1 VVVGSDVP
9 DGALDGC
16 VSRCVG
22 ERRRLVPVLVA
33 LYVDAVQRIYFSPLV
48 ALTTHDRCLD
58 CAVQDL
64 QVVGVKLPT
73 PGSDAPQIESPKAR
87 QGLADQQWYQ
97 CMSATSFAGMSY
109 GLEAQQLQVA
119 TASSQMT

>member
-1 VVVGSDVP
+1 VVVGSYVP

-16 VSRCVG
+16 DSRCVG

-33 LYVDAVQRIYFSPLV
+33 LYVDAVQRIYCCSLV
-48 ALTTHDRCLD
+48 ALTTHDHCLD

-64 QVVGVKLPT
+64 VGMKLHT

-87 QGLADQQWYQ
+87 QGLVDQQWYQ
-97 CMSATSFAGMSY
+97 CMSATSFAGTSQV
-109 GLEAQQLQVA
+109 LVAQQLQVA

>member
-1 VVVGSDVP
+1 MVVGSDVP

-16 VSRCVG
+16 DSHCLR
-22 ERRRLVPVLVA
+22 ERRRLVSALVA

-64 QVVGVKLPT
+64 VGVKLHT
-73 PGSDAPQIESPKAR
+73 PGSDTPQIESPKAH
-87 QGLADQQWYQ
+87 QALADQQWYQ
-97 CMSATSFAGMSY
+97 CMSATCFAETSQV
-109 GLEAQQLQVA
+109 LVAQQLQAA
-119 TASSQMT
+119 TASSPMT

>member
-1 VVVGSDVP
+1 MIAPHS
-9 DGALDGC
+9 
-16 VSRCVG
+16 
-22 ERRRLVPVLVA
+22 
-33 LYVDAVQRIYFSPLV
+33 
-48 ALTTHDRCLD
+48 
-58 CAVQDL
+58 
-64 QVVGVKLPT
+64 VGVKLPT

-119 TASSQMT
+119 TASSHDMTNQWKAR